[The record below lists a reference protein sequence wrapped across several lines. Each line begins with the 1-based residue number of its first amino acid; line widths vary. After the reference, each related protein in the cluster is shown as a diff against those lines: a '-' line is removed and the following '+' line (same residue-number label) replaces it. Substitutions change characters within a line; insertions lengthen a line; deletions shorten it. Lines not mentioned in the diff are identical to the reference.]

1 MSSLPTALIIAG
13 TRPECIKLVPVIRAL
28 AARGALG
35 VRVVNSG
42 QHRDGVR
49 DVLAAFGLRADVEL
63 DGLAPGATLRARSDR
78 LRSRLRALIDE
89 VRPAWVVV
97 QGDTLTAY
105 AGARAASESGCRVAH
120 VEAGLRTESVR
131 DPFPEEW
138 FRRRIARLAH
148 LHFAPSASA
157 VANLRREGIEPGSIH
172 RTGNTAIDS
181 LRELME
187 NWAAEPAAAAQPRD
201 TVLVTLHRREN
212 WGGSVDAIC
221 DALLDIAARRP
232 ALRFVFPVHPNPR
245 VAPRIRE
252 RLEGRRG
259 FLLVPPMS
267 YPAFVRAAADA
278 ALIISDSGGVQEEA
292 PHLGTPV
299 LVPRANTER
308 PEAVA
313 TGFVRLIAA
322 DRDVLVAAAL
332 TALAAPR
339 RPGLPFDGAAPFG
352 AGDSGPRIAAILE
365 ASVDGPQPSRAFAST
380 AAAEPASVAA

>member
-1 MSSLPTALIIAG
+1 MPPLPTVLIIAG

-28 AARGALG
+28 TARGALR

-49 DVLAAFGLRADVEL
+49 DVLATFGLRADVEL
-63 DGLAPGATLRARSDR
+63 DGLAPGASLRAHSDR
-78 LRSRLRALIDE
+78 LRGRLRSLIDE
-89 VRPAWVVV
+89 VLPAWVVV

-105 AGARAASESGCRVAH
+105 AAARAGSESGCRVAH

-157 VANLRREGIEPGSIH
+157 VDNLLREGIEPGSIH

-181 LRELME
+181 LRDLMG
-187 NWAAEPAAAAQPRD
+187 NWAVEPGTVAQPRD

-245 VAPRIRE
+245 VAPRIRD

-259 FLLVPPMS
+259 FRLVPPMS
-267 YPAFVRAAADA
+267 YRAFVRAAADA

-339 RPGLPFDGAAPFG
+339 RPGLPFDDAAPFG

-365 ASVDGPQPSRAFAST
+365 TGVDESLQSPAVVSALSAQ
-380 AAAEPASVAA
+380 PASIAA

>member
-1 MSSLPTALIIAG
+1 MSSLPIALIIAG

-28 AARGALG
+28 DGRGAL
-35 VRVVNSG
+35 RPWVVNSG

-49 DVLAAFGLRADVEL
+49 AVLATFGLRADVEL
-63 DGLAPGATLRARSDR
+63 DGLAPGASLRAHSDR
-78 LRSRLRALIDE
+78 LRRRLQSSIDE
-89 VRPAWVVV
+89 VRPTWVVV

-105 AGARAASESGCRVAH
+105 AAARAASDAGCRVAH

-157 VANLRREGIEPGSIH
+157 VDNLLREGIEPQSIH

-181 LRELME
+181 LRALMTE
-187 NWAAEPAAAAQPRD
+187 WAAEPAPDAPRRD

-212 WGGSVDAIC
+212 WGGSVDVIC

-245 VAPRIRE
+245 VAPRVRE
-252 RLEGRRG
+252 RLEGRHG
-259 FLLVPPMS
+259 FDLVPPMS
-267 YPAFVRAAADA
+267 YRAFVRAAADA

-339 RPGLPFDGAAPFG
+339 RPGLPFDAAAPFG
-352 AGDSGPRIAAILE
+352 AGDAGPRIAAILA
-365 ASVDGPQPSRAFAST
+365 ASVDERGSSPVPQPAPL
-380 AAAEPASVAA
+380 AEPAGIAA

>member
-1 MSSLPTALIIAG
+1 MPPLPTVLIIAG

-28 AARGALG
+28 TARGALR

-49 DVLAAFGLRADVEL
+49 DVLATFGLRADVEL
-63 DGLAPGATLRARSDR
+63 DGLAPGASLRAHSDR
-78 LRSRLRALIDE
+78 LRGRLRSLIDE
-89 VRPAWVVV
+89 ILPAWVVV

-105 AGARAASESGCRVAH
+105 AAARAGSESGCRVAH

-157 VANLRREGIEPGSIH
+157 VDNLLREGIEPGSIH

-181 LRELME
+181 LRDLMG
-187 NWAAEPAAAAQPRD
+187 NWAVEPGTVAQPRD

-245 VAPRIRE
+245 VAPRIRD

-259 FLLVPPMS
+259 FRLVSPMS
-267 YPAFVRAAADA
+267 YRAFVRAAADA

-339 RPGLPFDGAAPFG
+339 RPGLPFDAAAPFG

-365 ASVDGPQPSRAFAST
+365 TGVDESLQSPAVVSALSAQ
-380 AAAEPASVAA
+380 PASIAA